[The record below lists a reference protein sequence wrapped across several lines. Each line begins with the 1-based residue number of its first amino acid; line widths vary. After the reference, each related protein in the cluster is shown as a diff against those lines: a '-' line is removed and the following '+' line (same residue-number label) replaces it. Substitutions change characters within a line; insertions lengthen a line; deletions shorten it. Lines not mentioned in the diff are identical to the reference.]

1 MEAVASQKRL
11 REMSS
16 EQATQLEDDVAHA
29 KKHDYTKV
37 LKEVEAHGKEPMCV
51 VCTSNPEEA
60 DEMIKKMRLKLA
72 GMIDGIIGVDVEYTR
87 EDEPNQRAAVLQLCL
102 EEMKFKYFYTRSSA
116 IPTVDMLEKREP
128 DWLDGFLKE
137 KMYTF
142 VGFDITRDQEMLK
155 KSGLEI
161 NPGKFVDMHKKW
173 RHPYTHKPYDSL
185 ADVAGILVHPFYK
198 HMKQKINRKED
209 HKPWGIAP
217 LPDYLIQYAAI
228 DAYATYKARTIINL
242 VMKGFYRINYEETY
256 GIVYDF

>member
-1 MEAVASQKRL
+1 MEAMASQKRL
-11 REMSS
+11 HEMSS
-16 EQATQLEDDVAHA
+16 EQAAQLEDDVAHA

-37 LKEVEAHGKEPMCV
+37 LKEVEAHNKEPLCV
-51 VCTSNPEEA
+51 VCTCNPEEVG
-60 DEMIKKMRLKLA
+60 EMIKMMRLKLA
-72 GMIDGIIGVDVEYTR
+72 RMIDRIIGVDVEYTR
-87 EDEPNQRAAVLQLCL
+87 EDEPNQRATVLQLCL
-102 EEMKFKYFYTRSSA
+102 EEMVLVFHITMATK
-116 IPTVDMLEKREP
+116 MP
-128 DWLDGFLKE
+128 DGLDGFLKE

-161 NPGKFVDMHKKW
+161 NPGKFIDMQKKW

-198 HMKQKINRKED
+198 HMKQKIKRKED
-209 HKPWGIAP
+209 HKLWGIAP
-217 LPDYLIQYAAI
+217 LPDYLIQYEAI
-228 DAYATYKARTIINL
+228 DAYATYKAWTIINL